1 MKQIYLDYAA
11 TTPVD
16 KRVYKSMRPYF
27 LKNKNLFGNPNSV
40 HIFGQKAI
48 TVIDEARAKI
58 ADIISVNEK
67 EIIFTGSATESNNL
81 IIRGVLKSYYDA
93 YRNTART
100 PKIIISSIEHPSVL
114 ETAKDIEK
122 EGVARIVR
130 LSVDEN
136 GIVDTNK
143 LSEEIDEDTILVS
156 VMWVNNETGAIQ
168 PIKEIS
174 EIIKKHR
181 DKKSDKE
188 VYPIFHTDAV
198 QATLFNK
205 IDVGD
210 LGVDALTISS
220 HKIYGPKG
228 IGLIYISKKIQ
239 EESLLSPVI
248 TGGGQE
254 FGFRSGTQ
262 NTPYI
267 IGFTEALK
275 ICEEERETER
285 NRIKKLSEYFY
296 KTILKNVDGAEL
308 NGNEN
313 KKSPHIINLYIP
325 KDDVSEALS
334 VQGIAVSSGSA
345 CSQRLVKPSHVL
357 EAMGISK
364 DKIRRSIR
372 ISLGRM
378 TKKSEVDYA
387 IKEIIMISSGKSGN
401 KEIDWCTN

>member
-1 MKQIYLDYAA
+1 MKNIYLDYAA

-16 KRVYKSMRPYF
+16 KKVYKSMRPYF

-40 HIFGQKAI
+40 HIFGQKSITAI
-48 TVIDEARAKI
+48 DKARIEI
-58 ADIISVNEK
+58 ADIISANEK

-81 IIRGVLKSYYDA
+81 IIRGALKSYYNI

-100 PKIIISSIEHPSVL
+100 PKIITSSIEHPSIL
-114 ETAKDIEK
+114 ETVKDIEK
-122 EGVARIVR
+122 EGLARVVK
-130 LSVDEN
+130 LPVDIT
-136 GIVDTNK
+136 GRVDIKK

-156 VMWVNNETGAIQ
+156 IMWVNNETGTTQ

-174 EIIKKHR
+174 EIIKKYR
-181 DKKSDKE
+181 NKKSDKKI
-188 VYPIFHTDAV
+188 YPIFHTDAV
-198 QATLFNK
+198 QSVLYNS
-205 IDVGD
+205 INVGD

-228 IGLIYISKKIQ
+228 IGLIYVSKKIQ
-239 EESLLSPVI
+239 EEFLLSPII

-254 FGFRSGTQ
+254 FGLRSGTQ

-267 IGFTEALK
+267 IGFAEALK
-275 ICEEERETER
+275 ICEEKREAERD
-285 NRIKKLSEYFY
+285 RIKKLSEYFY
-296 KTILKNVDGAEL
+296 KTILKNVEGSLL
-308 NGNEN
+308 NGSDSYR
-313 KKSPHIINLYIP
+313 SPHIINIYIP
-325 KDDVSEALS
+325 KDDISETLS

-345 CSQRLVKPSHVL
+345 CSQRLIKPSHVL
-357 EAMGISK
+357 EAMGVNK

-387 IKEIIMISSGKSGN
+387 IKEIIMVSNSGGKN
-401 KEIDWCTN
+401 KEIDWCTD